1 MELVSIQIFLQTQ
14 GIGVLEKNRERFK
27 IGKVV
32 GVIVQPGNGSDTL
45 VVKRQ
50 LELNVLVSFLN
61 DLCYGASI
69 TGCAYGF
76 LPIQRDKDILYATIK
91 GKADLLG
98 AVKEMEL
105 MTQRRVI

>member
-1 MELVSIQIFLQTQ
+1 MIQIFLQTQ

-50 LELNVLVSFLN
+50 RELMSWFPFSKTSDTMQASLVVRTGFVGPTRQRHT
-61 DLCYGASI
+61 YAAS
-69 TGCAYGF
+69 
-76 LPIQRDKDILYATIK
+76 K
-91 GKADLLG
+91 GKAGLLG
-98 AVKEMEL
+98 AVEEMNSL
-105 MTQRRVI
+105 